1 MNLQPFAPAW
11 KRINSGRNVVIF
23 QLLCHNYIARAAN
36 CTRLLKQLAAHFIL
50 TLLFVRK
57 QMAKIKS
64 KSLTGL
70 SRSEE
75 QLVGLSELG
84 DLDGFRADLRKEF
97 GANNAISDEENITG
111 YIKSGIDALDY
122 LLGGGIPQGKMT
134 EVAGREGSGKSSFG
148 LSLLSNIQKQGG
160 LGVIIDTES
169 GGLGDASRL
178 HHFGIDTNKCIVSVE
193 DVAEKVF
200 SQVERVA
207 NYIAKNN
214 IKNPSMVIVDSV
226 AGLIAKAELEA
237 DMDTNSFATTARV
250 ISKGIKRTK
259 AICHETNLACL
270 FVNQSRI
277 KIGGAPSW
285 GGPEYTTPGGDQL
298 KFLAITRLFFERGK
312 ALGEA
317 KMSEGHVVRC
327 KVIKC
332 KTAGSMN
339 RTLPIRFYYDE
350 RNYSN
355 AGTVYDVLND
365 AKAFPGTGAWKT
377 VTLPDGTEKKFNS
390 DSTFMELFN
399 ASEEN
404 RQHFVN
410 MMKSCFTNLALNDNS
425 STDNQVLME
434 DNGEFG
440 TLL

>member
-1 MNLQPFAPAW
+1 
-11 KRINSGRNVVIF
+11 
-23 QLLCHNYIARAAN
+23 
-36 CTRLLKQLAAHFIL
+36 
-50 TLLFVRK
+50 
-57 QMAKIKS
+57 MAKSYSK

-70 SRSEE
+70 SKSEE
-75 QLVGLSELG
+75 QLAGLSELG

-148 LSLLSNIQKQGG
+148 LNLLANIQKQGG

-169 GGLGDASRL
+169 GGLGDANRL
-178 HHFGIDTNKCIVSVE
+178 HHFGIDTNKCVVSIE

-214 IKNPSMVIVDSV
+214 IKNPSMVIIDSV

-277 KIGGAPSW
+277 KIGGMTTSW

-312 ALGEA
+312 ALGES
-317 KMSEGHVVRC
+317 KMSEGHVVKC

-339 RTLPIRFYYDE
+339 RVLPIRFYYDG

-355 AGTVYDVLND
+355 AGTVLDVLND
-365 AKAFPGTGAWKT
+365 SKVFPASGAWKT
-377 VTLPDGTEKKFNS
+377 ITMPDGSEKRFNS
-390 DSTFMELFN
+390 DSTFIDIFN
-399 ASEEN
+399 ESEEN

-410 MMKSCFTNLALNDNS
+410 LMKSCFTNLALNNDTS
-425 STDNQVLME
+425 SDTQLLTEDTDL
-434 DNGEFG
+434 
-440 TLL
+440 

>member
-1 MNLQPFAPAW
+1 M
-11 KRINSGRNVVIF
+11 VIS
-23 QLLCHNYIARAAN
+23 
-36 CTRLLKQLAAHFIL
+36 
-50 TLLFVRK
+50 RK
-57 QMAKIKS
+57 

-70 SRSEE
+70 SKEE
-75 QLVGLSELG
+75 EKLAGVSNLG

-97 GANNAISDEENITG
+97 GASSAIEDDDNISG
-111 YIKSGIDALDY
+111 FIKTNLDALDY
-122 LLGGGIPQGKMT
+122 LLGGGLPQGKMT
-134 EVAGREGSGKSSFG
+134 EVAGREGTGKSSFG
-148 LSLLSNIQKQGG
+148 IHMLANIQKQGG

-169 GGLGDASRL
+169 GGVGDRFRL
-178 HHFGIDTNKCIVSVE
+178 EHFGVDANRCIVAQQ

-200 SQVERVA
+200 SQIERVA
-207 NYIAKNN
+207 NHIAKNN
-214 IKNPSMVIVDSV
+214 IKAPSMVIVDSV

-270 FVNQSRI
+270 FVNQSRV
-277 KIGGAPSW
+277 KIGGMVNAYT
-285 GGPEYTTPGGDQL
+285 GPEYTTPGGDAL
-298 KFLAITRLFFERGK
+298 KFMAITRLFFERGK
-312 ALGEA
+312 ALGES
-317 KMSEGHVVRC
+317 KMSEGHIVKC

-332 KTAGSMN
+332 KTSGAMN
-339 RTLPIRFYYDE
+339 RVLPMRFYYDE
-350 RNYSN
+350 RAYSN
-355 AGTVYDVLND
+355 AGIIYDLLND
-365 AKAFPGTGAWKT
+365 AKAFGSGSGAWKT

-425 STDNQVLME
+425 STDSQVLME

>member
-1 MNLQPFAPAW
+1 
-11 KRINSGRNVVIF
+11 
-23 QLLCHNYIARAAN
+23 
-36 CTRLLKQLAAHFIL
+36 
-50 TLLFVRK
+50 
-57 QMAKIKS
+57 MAKGVSK

-70 SRSEE
+70 SKEE
-75 QLVGLSELG
+75 ERLVGVSGLG

-97 GANNAISDEENITG
+97 GADSALDDDDNITG
-111 YIKSGIDALDY
+111 FIKTNLDALDY
-122 LLGGGIPQGKMT
+122 LLGGGLPQGKMT
-134 EVAGREGSGKSSFG
+134 EIAGREGTGKSSFG
-148 LSLLSNIQKQGG
+148 IHMLSNVQKQGG
-160 LGVIIDTES
+160 LGVIIDTET
-169 GGLGDASRL
+169 GGAGDRFRL
-178 HHFGIDTNKCIVSVE
+178 EHFGVDTNKCIVSVS

-200 SQVERVA
+200 SQIERVA

-214 IKNPSMVIVDSV
+214 IKEPSMVIVDSV

-259 AICHETNLACL
+259 AICRDTNLAAL
-270 FVNQSRI
+270 FVNQSRV
-277 KIGGAPSW
+277 KIGGMVNSYT
-285 GGPEYTTPGGDQL
+285 GPEYTTPGGDAL
-298 KFLAITRLFFERGK
+298 KFMAITRLFFERGK
-312 ALGEA
+312 ALGES
-317 KMSEGHVVRC
+317 KMSEGHIVKC

-339 RTLPIRFYYDE
+339 RTLPIRFYYDK

-365 AKAFPGTGAWKT
+365 AKVFPGAGAWKIL
-377 VTLPDGTEKKFNS
+377 TLPNGEERKFNS

-404 RQHFVN
+404 RQHFIN

-425 STDNQVLME
+425 ESDVIVPPELLLE
-434 DNGEFG
+434 D
-440 TLL
+440 